1 MFDKAMKKITLL
13 WMPQFMR
20 QFLLFYNL
28 KKPRRHKKIHVEI
41 NGCGTDDRFLK
52 MQYFKKS

>member
-20 QFLLFYNL
+20 QFLLL
-28 KKPRRHKKIHVEI
+28 
-41 NGCGTDDRFLK
+41 
-52 MQYFKKS
+52 QFKKTSAA